1 MAKNM
6 QDLIRIANSDLDGS
20 RSIYLGMTKIKG
32 ISFMLSNAICQV
44 LEIKKDQKAS
54 ELEDATIKRIEDA
67 VQNPQKF
74 GIPNWMF
81 NRRKDPE
88 TGVDTHISLTDVRFI
103 VDNDLKTIKK
113 IKSYKGLRHQWGL
126 PVRGQRT
133 KSNFRK
139 NKGKAT
145 GVKRNK

>member
-1 MAKNM
+1 M